1 MDFEGVLPVF
11 TAVSAPCVGSFISAI
26 GDRLPQGRAV
36 ILDRSRCE
44 SCAKQLRWHELI
56 PIWSWI
62 VQAGTCRHCGAR
74 IGWAVLCAE
83 LCALGLAV
91 WALLVL
97 PSAALLPGVVFGW
110 TLLLLAIL
118 DFKTMRLP
126 DSITLPLLVAG
137 VATAVI
143 LVPAELADHLLGA
156 VLGYSSLFLLAIA
169 YETVRGRVGL
179 GGGDAKL
186 FAAIGAWIGWPGLP
200 SVLLISGF
208 AGLTY
213 AFLRGRGRLR
223 PHDRIPF
230 GPALALGGW
239 IVWLYGPLVL
249 S

>member
-1 MDFEGVLPVF
+1 MFVNPSGLTVIVEE
-11 TAVSAPCVGSFISAI
+11 TATSMAFRNGLRRRPARVHRRVGS
-26 GDRLPQGRAV
+26 
-36 ILDRSRCE
+36 
-44 SCAKQLRWHELI
+44 LRGKFYFGNW
-56 PIWSWI
+56 
-62 VQAGTCRHCGAR
+62 R
-74 IGWAVLCAE
+74 
-83 LCALGLAV
+83 
-91 WALLVL
+91 
-97 PSAALLPGVVFGW
+97 PSAAGPGRNLGSLSLRKLRKTTSLARINSDLELDRTSGNLP
-110 TLLLLAIL
+110 TLWRA
-118 DFKTMRLP
+118 
-126 DSITLPLLVAG
+126 
-137 VATAVI
+137 
-143 LVPAELADHLLGA
+143 
-156 VLGYSSLFLLAIA
+156 
-169 YETVRGRVGL
+169 ETVRGRVGL